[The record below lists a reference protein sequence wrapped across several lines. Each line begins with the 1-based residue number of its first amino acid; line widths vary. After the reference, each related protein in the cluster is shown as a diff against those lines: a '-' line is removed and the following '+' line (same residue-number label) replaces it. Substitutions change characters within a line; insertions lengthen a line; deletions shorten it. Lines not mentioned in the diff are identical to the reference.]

1 MRIAKKLSQN
11 YLENKNNT
19 LNLNNL
25 NKNNGAHNGIIP
37 LSNRNNQKN
46 GAILQDER
54 KVSKR
59 S

>member
-11 YLENKNNT
+11 YLENENKQ

-25 NKNNGAHNGIIP
+25 LNFNGAHNGNIP
-37 LSNRNNQKN
+37 IPTGNNKEN
-46 GAILQDER
+46 AAFLQNER
-54 KVSKR
+54 KISKR